1 MARPPDQQLA
11 EIEARLARLKSRNRS
26 LETGQK
32 IIAGALILNGARNH
46 AVIRKWMIASI
57 EKDVTRPIDKQRML
71 PILNE
76 LKALE
81 SPTPPSNKTV
91 ATTGKT
97 KP

>member
-11 EIEARLARLKSRNRS
+11 EIEARLARLKSKNRS

-57 EKDVTRPIDKQRML
+57 EKDVPRPIDKQRML

-81 SPTPPSNKTV
+81 SPTPPSNKT
-91 ATTGKT
+91 AAATGKT

>member
-11 EIEARLARLKSRNRS
+11 EIEARLARLKSKNRS

-81 SPTPPSNKTV
+81 SPAPPSNKT
-91 ATTGKT
+91 AAATGKT

>member
-81 SPTPPSNKTV
+81 SPTPPSNKTA

>member
-11 EIEARLARLKSRNRS
+11 EIEARLARLKSKNRS

-81 SPTPPSNKTV
+81 SPTPPSKGSPQKTEYYV
-91 ATTGKT
+91 R
-97 KP
+97 